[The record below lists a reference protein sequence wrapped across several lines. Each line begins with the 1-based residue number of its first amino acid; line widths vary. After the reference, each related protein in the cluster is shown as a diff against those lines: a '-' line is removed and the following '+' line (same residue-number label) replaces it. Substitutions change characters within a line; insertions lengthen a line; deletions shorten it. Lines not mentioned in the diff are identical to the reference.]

1 MAIIDTLAR
10 AQNGAFFGNA
20 GNAAGLSA
28 SVAEDVMGKLCPAIA
43 RDLKDKAQKD
53 PEAFENLLE
62 LLEEGGDLDDVEAT
76 TGAEALADGDAIL
89 DDLYGSAAAA
99 HKTFGRLVSDVTG
112 DSLARIGAISAC
124 CVLTSLAAVNSA
136 SLVSSDAATAA
147 DTGQSGGGFF
157 SVLFAAIF
165 KAFLQSAQRQIAPK
179 RRRRRSYTSYFG
191 RRRTTPRKR
200 RRTTTPSLDTIFRDI
215 LTKR

>member
-10 AQNGAFFGNA
+10 IHGGAFFRNA

-28 SVAEDVMGKLCPAIA
+28 AIAEDAMGKLCPAIA
-43 RDLKDKAQKD
+43 HDLKERAQKD

-62 LLEEGGDLDDVEAT
+62 LLEEGGDLEDVEAT
-76 TGAEALADGDAIL
+76 TGAEALADGEAIL
-89 DDLYGSAAAA
+89 DDLYGSPAAAQKA
-99 HKTFGRLVSDVTG
+99 MAQLVPDVTG
-112 DSLARIGAISAC
+112 DSLTRIGAISAC
-124 CVLTSLAAVNSA
+124 SVLTSLAAANS
-136 SLVSSDAATAA
+136 STLVSSDTATAA
-147 DTGQSGGGFF
+147 DVASSGGGFF
-157 SVLFAAIF
+157 SVLLAAIF

-179 RRRRRSYTSYFG
+179 RRRRRSYTDYLG

-200 RRTTTPSLDTIFRDI
+200 RRTARPSLDTIFRDI